1 MKTERKSED
10 EKYFKTY
17 SNFGFVYRHYYHCRW
32 VKCLGV
38 HLGQPGSG
46 KSTLSK
52 IPSELYKIDTGKVL
66 FDGVNINQIDK
77 KY

>member
-38 HLGQPGSG
+38 HLS
-46 KSTLSK
+46 L
-52 IPSELYKIDTGKVL
+52 
-66 FDGVNINQIDK
+66 
-77 KY
+77 